1 MERSSIE
8 GWFTVSVSIEAARFR
23 VKRAGGEDWI
33 DSLSVVLEER
43 SEPRLVEAGDKLVGD
58 LGSSLARVFEEAV
71 MDLSA
76 MV

>member
-1 MERSSIE
+1 
-8 GWFTVSVSIEAARFR
+8 VSIEAACFR

-33 DSLSVVLEER
+33 DSLSVLLEER

-58 LGSSLARVFEEAV
+58 LGSSLAQVFEGAV